1 MEKQQ
6 NQRKLNLV
14 GSKTHACSALQIGD
28 TTLAVASL
36 QELGRP
42 EYVYSY
48 GFNYDTYDKRGDTAD
63 APLAAIESTCPCT
76 STVFV

>member
-14 GSKTHACSALQIGD
+14 GSKTHSCSSLQIGD
-28 TTLAVASL
+28 TTLAIASL
-36 QELGRP
+36 KELGRP
-42 EYVYSY
+42 ELKYAYD
-48 GFNYDTYDKRGDTAD
+48 FDYDTYSKRGDTTEAS
-63 APLAAIESTCPCT
+63 LAAIESTCPCT

>member
-1 MEKQQ
+1 MEMQK

-14 GSKTHACSALQIGD
+14 GTKSHACPSLQIGD

-42 EYVYSY
+42 EAAYGYNFDYSP
-48 GFNYDTYDKRGDTAD
+48 
-63 APLAAIESTCPCT
+63 PLAAIESTCPCT